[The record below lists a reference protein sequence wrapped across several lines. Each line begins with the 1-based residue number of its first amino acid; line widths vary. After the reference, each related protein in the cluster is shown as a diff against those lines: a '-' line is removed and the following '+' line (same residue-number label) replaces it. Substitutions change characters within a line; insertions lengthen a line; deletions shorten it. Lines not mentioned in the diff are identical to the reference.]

1 MSYIAGGTTIRADI
15 NQALIEAP
23 QADVGLIGAE
33 LLPLQNVQAKSGTY
47 LKVQL
52 AAGELLSN
60 NSAAR
65 AAGSEFQRGI
75 RSFTSAQYDTQE
87 YGLEELLDDGSVQ
100 DLNRFFAV
108 ESETAKFLLRQIKL
122 GHEKR
127 VSDLIWAGST
137 PFANSDQSPAVNYT
151 ETNVAAGTVDV
162 VRDVS
167 AAKLTLA
174 KSGYEANCVAM
185 SATLFQQIRRTT
197 KLQNQFF
204 GVISDTGARLLS
216 EAEVAA
222 ALGVQK
228 LLVGS
233 AAYNTAN
240 KGKSYSGSFIIPNN
254 FLVVGQVAGGEFT
267 AGGIGRTLVWAADA
281 AGFVSESYRDEARR
295 SNVLRVRMNTD
306 EVVIDSNAAVRITTN
321 YSAS

>member
-23 QADVGLIGAE
+23 QADVGLIGST
-33 LLPLQNVQAKSGTY
+33 LLPLQNVSAKAGTY

-52 AAGELLSN
+52 GAADLLSN

-65 AAGSEFQRGI
+65 SAGSEFQRGI
-75 RSFTSAQYDTQE
+75 RSFSQANYQTQE
-87 YGLEELLDDGSVQ
+87 FGLEELLDDSSVE
-100 DLNRFFAV
+100 DLNRFFSV
-108 ESETAKFLLRQIKL
+108 ESETARFLLRQIKL

-127 VSDLIWAGST
+127 VSDLLWAAST
-137 PFANSDQSPAVNYT
+137 PFATSDQSPAVNYT
-151 ETNVAAGTVDV
+151 NTLIATVDV
-162 VRDVS
+162 ARDVA
-167 AAKLTLA
+167 AAKLALN
-174 KSGYEANCVAM
+174 KLGYEPNCIAM
-185 SATLFQQIRRTT
+185 SANVFELIRRSTL
-197 KLQNQFF
+197 LQNQFF
-204 GVISDTGARLLS
+204 GVISNTGARLLS
-216 EAEVAA
+216 EAEIAA
-222 ALGVQK
+222 ALGVQT
-228 LLVGS
+228 LAVGR

-240 KGKSYSGSFIIPNN
+240 KGKSYSGSFIVPDSKII
-254 FLVVGQVAGGEFT
+254 VGQIAGGEFT

>member
-1 MSYIAGGTTIRADI
+1 MSYIAGGSTIRADI

-23 QADVGLIGAE
+23 QADVGLIGAT

-52 AAGELLSN
+52 AAADLLSN

-65 AAGSEFQRGI
+65 GNGSEYQRGI
-75 RSFTSAQYDTQE
+75 RSFASANYDTQE
-87 YGLEELLDDGSVQ
+87 FGLEELLDDASVQ

-127 VSDLIWAGST
+127 VSDLLWAGST
-137 PFANSDQSPAVNYT
+137 PFTTADQNRAVAYT
-151 ETNVAAGTVDV
+151 NTNIATVDV
-162 VRDVS
+162 ARDVA
-167 AAKLTLA
+167 AAKLALN
-174 KSGYEANCVAM
+174 KLGYEPNCIAM
-185 SATLFQQIRRTT
+185 SANVFELIRRSTL
-197 KLQNQFF
+197 LQNQFF
-204 GVISDTGARLLS
+204 GVISNTGARLLS
-216 EAEVAA
+216 EAEIAA
-222 ALGVQK
+222 ALGVQT
-228 LLVGS
+228 LAVGR

-240 KGKSYSGSFIIPNN
+240 KGKSYSGSFIVPDSKII
-254 FLVVGQVAGGEFT
+254 VGQIAGGEFT

-306 EVVIDSNAAVRITTN
+306 EVVIDSNAAVRITTD